1 MKIVLNAVDN
11 EYYFDAEDGTA
22 PLKCKRWLETSKKS
36 EAHPDGK
43 RWIVLPKGN
52 AANRTYISEDKFEA
66 EAVNGEL
73 VVEYNDRAPRTLG
86 STTVK
91 TTITK
96 YLDDATAEEYTTLVT
111 NAVEAYKAAKASS
124 KAKKLEEMTEEELL
138 AFIEAKKN
146 GTPISVKS
154 GPKSFL
160 DMFTEEEY
168 NRYNEILAIA
178 QENKANM
185 PRAKRGPLSDE
196 EKAARKIKRDQSILT
211 KAEKLLAAMRAG
223 SVQDTQVIDEDFE

>member
-36 EAHPDGK
+36 EAHLYGK

-91 TTITK
+91 TIITK